1 VAFSAQGA
9 KLGRRLV
16 RGKLTMKLIAAV
28 FAVLLA
34 LAAPARAASP
44 SPADLARIAEMETR
58 LLATGRDGAPHQMTL
73 AARMA
78 ELKVAGVS
86 IAFIEN
92 GQVKWTRTYGVA
104 AAGGAQP
111 ITPETLFQA
120 ASMSKAVAAAAAL
133 RLVEQ
138 GKLDLDGDIDTRLKA
153 WKVPPSPYTA
163 EQKVT
168 LRRLLSHTAGMTVS
182 GFPGYAAGKPIPTT
196 VQILDGVPPANTPPI
211 RSFETPGGAYAYS
224 GGGYVVAQLAMVEAD
239 GRPYPEL
246 LEGLVLRPAGM
257 RQSTFV
263 QPLPPALL
271 GRAASGHDAK
281 GAVIP
286 GGSHTYP
293 EYAPAALWTTP
304 SDYGRFLIALQDSY
318 AERPHALLRSSSA
331 KAMMTP
337 VDANYGLGIALGR
350 QGGHPFIEHGGS
362 NAGFQSDAFAFL
374 DGSRQGVVVM
384 TNGDLGFVLVG
395 EIRRAVGAAYGWG
408 EIAPATKISSRRA
421 PFAPPAAK

>member
-1 VAFSAQGA
+1 VKF
-9 KLGRRLV
+9 V
-16 RGKLTMKLIAAV
+16 AAV
-28 FAVLLA
+28 FAAVLA
-34 LAAPARAASP
+34 LAGPARAASL
-44 SPADLARIAEMETR
+44 SAADLAHIAEIETR
-58 LLATGRDGAPHQMTL
+58 LPATGRDGKPVQMTL

-78 ELKVAGVS
+78 ELKVPGVS

-104 AAGGAQP
+104 AAGGAKP
-111 ITPETLFQA
+111 ITPATLFQA
-120 ASMSKAVAAAAAL
+120 ASMSKALAATAAL

-138 GKLDLDGDIDTRLKA
+138 GRLDLDQDINDRLRA

-163 EQKVT
+163 VEKVT

-182 GFPGYAAGKPIPTT
+182 GFPGYELGKPIPTT
-196 VQILDGVPPANTPPI
+196 VQILDGAPPANTPPI

-224 GGGYVVAQLAMVEAD
+224 GGGFVVAQLAIVEA
-239 GRPYPEL
+239 GGKPYPEL

-263 QPLPPALL
+263 QPLPPALV

-281 GAVIP
+281 GAMIP

-293 EYAPAALWTTP
+293 EYAAASLWTTP

-318 AERPHALLRSSSA
+318 AGRPRALLAPASA
-331 KAMMTP
+331 RAMMTP

-374 DGSRQGVVVM
+374 DGSHQGVVVM
-384 TNGDLGFVLVG
+384 TNADLGFVLVG

-408 EIAPATKISSRRA
+408 EPDPATRTSSRRA
-421 PFAPPAAK
+421 PFVPPAAK